1 METIDNYN
9 YKYNGVHQYRRV
21 NVQEHEERI
30 EIILTRTT
38 RTSAKRTALPTS
50 TTDIDTRTTS
60 TSTITTTPTTK
71 SMLPNTKSSSPPLS
85 SNDNNDQFQQI
96 KRQRRRRS
104 SCLVYYHDE
113 LEQDGWKGVISIRA
127 DVERTRSSSSKGSN
141 ISSSSTTSAPPNNYY
156 TNDINDNDLDINDD
170 ESARSW
176 GGDSDGDSYSF
187 VSQTALVPSSFVN
200 VFGNILVGCVSD
212 SSSSSSED
220 EEEERVQDLCNYD
233 QYDAATTAT
242 ASTSTTKGSSCSCE
256 SGNSVNSKFSLPQR
270 GCYDNKNTNKNN
282 NRVRDCIRGD
292 RPPTL
297 LEIPTPIFAVTVL
310 SSLSEEDTKQHH
322 THGNDMI

>member
-9 YKYNGVHQYRRV
+9 YSYIGVHQHRRE

-50 TTDIDTRTTS
+50 TSTNTRTTT
-60 TSTITTTPTTK
+60 TSTITPTTK
-71 SMLPNTKSSSPPLS
+71 IMPPNTKSSSSPLS
-85 SNDNNDQFQQI
+85 SNDDNDQFQQI

-104 SCLVYYHDE
+104 SCLAYYQDE

-127 DVERTRSSSSKGSN
+127 DVDVERTRSRGSN
-141 ISSSSTTSAPPNNYY
+141 ISSSSSTTSAPPNNYY
-156 TNDINDNDLDINDD
+156 KNDINDDH
-170 ESARSW
+170 SARSW
-176 GGDSDGDSYSF
+176 GGDNDSYSYSV

-212 SSSSSSED
+212 SSSSGS
-220 EEEERVQDLCNYD
+220 EEEEREQDLCNYD
-233 QYDAATTAT
+233 EYDAATTAG
-242 ASTSTTKGSSCSCE
+242 TSTTRGSSCSCK
-256 SGNSVNSKFSLPQR
+256 SGNNVNNDKFSLPQR
-270 GCYDNKNTNKNN
+270 GCYDNKNS
-282 NRVRDCIRGD
+282 NRDRVRGD

-297 LEIPTPIFAVTVL
+297 LEIPTPIFAVL
-310 SSLSEEDTKQHH
+310 SSFSKQDIKQHH
-322 THGNDMI
+322 THGDDMI